1 MIKTKPFSDWQ
12 IKPIHSSNEM
22 HFLHITRCWPSRG
35 PYLQTRNPRIWAAVI
50 TPAPGLWPA
59 PALGSRDWR
68 ILETGARDTRQIIQ
82 SQTTDTARCSLE
94 LLGHDTGELWRIVMW
109 RESLTWAELV
119 SGHVTILNHDQT
131 RGGGG
136 CVTGLTRVSN
146 LSHLSSN
153 PYTRSTG
160 ELSRILTAPR
170 QSDTD
175 PGPVR
180 LQPVSSTRLGPGLQ
194 LKSSLA
200 TTEDRLWNHLNIC
213 INYLS
218 TKTINVIRLADF
230 VTISGMPGATSGLI
244 LFWDCELHEVQ
255 LSLESPG
262 EWEVWEQTLNT
273 AGRGQAT
280 LQTVSGQAGP
290 VCRSRQLSGNRS
302 SRFRAETGLP
312 CSVRGPLVL
321 ISTEIADTRGATSY
335 RSLRRHG
342 PGRVRCLSQIWLNK
356 LISFAHLGLLKEFPD
371 DILGR

>member
-1 MIKTKPFSDWQ
+1 MIKTKLLMLRLTKQ
-12 IKPIHSSNEM
+12 SSSKEM
-22 HFLHITRCWPSRG
+22 HFLHITRCWPSRLSG
-35 PYLQTRNPRIWAAVI
+35 PVSADTQSSHLSCCDHTS
-50 TPAPGLWPA
+50 PGTLASSCPGEQRVA
-59 PALGSRDWR
+59 N
-68 ILETGARDTRQIIQ
+68 TGARRD
-82 SQTTDTARCSLE
+82 SADMARCSLE
-94 LLGHDTGELWRIVMW
+94 LLGYDSGELWRIVMW
-109 RESLTWAELV
+109 RESLTWAELL

-160 ELSRILTAPR
+160 ELSRSLTEPR
-170 QSDTD
+170 QPDTD

-230 VTISGMPGATSGLI
+230 VMISGMPGATSGPI

-280 LQTVSGQAGP
+280 LQTVSGQ
-290 VCRSRQLSGNRS
+290 C
-302 SRFRAETGLP
+302 
-312 CSVRGPLVL
+312 
-321 ISTEIADTRGATSY
+321 
-335 RSLRRHG
+335 
-342 PGRVRCLSQIWLNK
+342 GRVRLGQCCEQAAEREQVQPVPSWDWAALLSPGPTCAHLNRDRRHQGSNKLPETQETWTRITCLSQIWLNK